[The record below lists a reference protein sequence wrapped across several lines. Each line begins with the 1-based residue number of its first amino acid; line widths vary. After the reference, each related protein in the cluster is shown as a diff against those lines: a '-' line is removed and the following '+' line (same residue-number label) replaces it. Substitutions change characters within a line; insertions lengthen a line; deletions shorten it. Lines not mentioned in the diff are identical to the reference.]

1 MLIYFID
8 AFNLIHKIG
17 SMCESSSPHNDLIH
31 FIKSNRLVGSSNNR
45 VIIVFDGHEGPGIYP
60 EREYQL
66 IFSGDRTADD
76 EIKALIIRAKNK
88 SQLIVVSDDRDV
100 RDFARREGA
109 KIKRTNE
116 FLSKVARP
124 MSFHAPGDEKEI
136 SYDRR
141 MKINSELEKIW
152 VKK

>member
-1 MLIYFID
+1 MLIYLID

-17 SMCESSSPHNDLIH
+17 SMCDSPTPQNDLIQ
-31 FIKSNRLVGSSNNR
+31 FIKLNRLIGSSNNR
-45 VIIVFDGHEGPGIYP
+45 VVIVFDGHEGTGIYP

-76 EIKALIIRAKNK
+76 EIKTLVMKTKNK
-88 SQLIVVSDDRDV
+88 SQLVVVSDDRDV

-109 KIKRTNE
+109 KVKRTE
-116 FLSKVARP
+116 DFLSKANRP
-124 MSFHAPGDEKEI
+124 ISFHAPEDEKEM
-136 SYDRR
+136 SYNRR

-152 VKK
+152 VKR